1 MAFKMNRDGFT
12 FYTKPKG
19 HTKHHE
25 MGPTKTIENKGYPKY
40 GHDKGPTK
48 MMENKG
54 YPKTIAKPDFLD
66 ADGDGHKEESMKK
79 AFADK
84 ASKTTKEQI
93 PNVTSNLKKTPY
105 EKNKYSSHMPKH
117 GGTKPQSQ
125 MTEDELAEHKGIKK
139 PQSQRIPQGDFGP
152 MFMGGDIS
160 KEEFDKMSKKEQEEY
175 MEKYAA
181 D

>member
-19 HTKHHE
+19 PTRHHE
-25 MGPTKTIENKGYPKY
+25 MGPTK
-40 GHDKGPTK
+40 
-48 MMENKG
+48 MMENQG
-54 YPKTIAKPDFLD
+54 YPKTIAEDEKPDFLD
-66 ADGDGHKEESMKK
+66 LDGDGNKKEAMKDAAENIK
-79 AFADK
+79 K
-84 ASKTTKEQI
+84 QT
-93 PNVTSNLKKTPY
+93 PNVASNLKKTPY

-139 PQSQRIPQGDFGP
+139 PQSQVIPQGDFEP